1 MAGDTQI
8 TPALSDAITILGAA
22 GIVIPTFARFKI
34 NPVIGF
40 ILVGILAGPFGLGAL
55 TGQYPALDW
64 VSITDPDGIRAVR
77 RTRHRTFAVFDRAR
91 TELSPPGGNA
101 KNGVRHWRGGDAA
114 NRRVDRRSADRR
126 QPGRR

>member
-64 VSITDPDGIRAVR
+64 VSISDPDGIRPFAELGIVLLLFSIGLELSFRRLVQCEKWCSESVR
-77 RTRHRTFAVFDRAR
+77 RRCC
-91 TELSPPGGNA
+91 
-101 KNGVRHWRGGDAA
+101 
-114 NRRVDRRSADRR
+114 
-126 QPGRR
+126 